1 MKSIIDSSLFRFL
14 LVSIFYVIINST
26 IYYISY
32 NLLNI
37 NYNISLIIAW
47 FISLIS
53 TYFIN
58 TYYTFKTKPS
68 LKSFLLYPISNIP
81 ALVFTVVLSYIF
93 VYFGINEAYLAIS
106 TNIIS
111 IPFTYILMKYILNK

>member
-14 LVSIFYVIINST
+14 VVSIFYVIINST

-93 VYFGINEAYLAIS
+93 VYFGISEVYLAIS